1 MGVYLYPSGTETE
14 LKNAYI
20 GGLYKYSYDFRN
32 KTISG
37 FAADGWTY
45 DDTKVP
51 SFDSNWI
58 YYTEMTSTTSSGIEL
73 NYNLASAQKITLITS
88 FVITDSTTH
97 LAAWWIAPFSWAS
110 GSSWIILMNM
120 LGAHTQDI
128 LIGDATVSSTTAS
141 VSTWTYTETIVYNL
155 TNHTYTYSGCYPASW
170 YLTDA
175 QISLIRNDDG
185 ISVAVGGN
193 SGIKIS
199 TIDLTIEY

>member
-20 GGLYKYSYDFRN
+20 GGYYKYSYDFRN
-32 KTISG
+32 KTIGG
-37 FAADGWTY
+37 FAADWWTY

-73 NYNLASAQKITLITS
+73 NYDLTSAKKITLITS
-88 FVITDSTTH
+88 FVIANSTTH

-110 GSSWIILMNM
+110 GASWIILTNM

-128 LIGDATVSSTTAS
+128 LIGDATVSSTNVS
-141 VSTWTYTETIVYNL
+141 VSTWTYTETIEYNL
-155 TNHTYTYSGCYPASW
+155 INKTYTYSGCYPTSW
-170 YLTDA
+170 ALTDA
-175 QISLIRNDDG
+175 QISLIKNNNW
-185 ISVAVGGN
+185 ITVAVGGN

-199 TIDLTIEY
+199 TVDLTIEY